1 MGVSAI
7 FEPHSSTKTSW
18 DAGSGLTSARQAA
31 RSSSLRSLA
40 PNVFFARPA
49 HAPNGTTHR
58 RVINPHA
65 MSAFPELAVGFQ
77 RAIRMGF
84 QLCDQA
90 SFQGRIFLGR
100 TSRNGFGREISGFSS
115 LFQVALDAG

>member
-1 MGVSAI
+1 MLAV
-7 FEPHSSTKTSW
+7 
-18 DAGSGLTSARQAA
+18 GLLLLSR
-31 RSSSLRSLA
+31 RLA
-40 PNVFFARPA
+40 PPRCAHWHPPFFFARPA

-65 MSAFPELAVGFQ
+65 MCAFPELAVGFQ
-77 RAIRMGF
+77 RAIRVGL
-84 QLCDQA
+84 QLCEQA

>member
-40 PNVFFARPA
+40 PNVFFCASSP
-49 HAPNGTTHR
+49 
-58 RVINPHA
+58 
-65 MSAFPELAVGFQ
+65 
-77 RAIRMGF
+77 RAEWHDSSS
-84 QLCDQA
+84 CDQPTCHECFPRA
-90 SFQGRIFLGR
+90 GSGLPACYPDGLSVVRPSQLPGPHISWKDVPEWLWERDLRFLVVV
-100 TSRNGFGREISGFSS
+100 SGS
-115 LFQVALDAG
+115 A